1 LAQLDGSC
9 FNGPVTHLNGSRIPE
24 VTRNSSITFMGRSR
38 LLALLLLFIFRPLGP
53 VALRAQ
59 VDRTAITGTVTDQ
72 QGNPVPQSS
81 VRATE
86 NATGFQRETLT
97 TLEGSYDLPGLPP
110 GVYSVQFLK
119 SGFSAFTAQGV
130 EQLVG
135 QTRTLNARLEVAH
148 GREQTAVTETLVQL
162 DKVDA
167 TIGAAIE
174 RAQVSDLP
182 INGRNWATLT
192 ALAPGAI
199 DNGAGDQRTIRFAG
213 HGLDDNNLT
222 LDGIDAT
229 AVYNQEQREYMRLN
243 VPLGSIEEFQV
254 QSQNFGAD
262 TQNGTAGGQ
271 VSVVSPSGTNTLHGE
286 VFDYFR
292 NDALDARSPFDGAS
306 PDPFLLNQF
315 GGALGGPISHGKT
328 FFYADYEGLR
338 QRLDGTQIG
347 LVPSP
352 AFAAQ
357 AALTSPAL
365 TPILQAYPAGMSP
378 TSNPN
383 VWQYDAPGRQT
394 DNEDSGMI
402 RFDHYFSQTTTAF
415 IRFNADEAVEAI
427 PTGQLTAK
435 TLYDTK
441 FNNGVVEL
449 SHVFSPSLIDEAK
462 FGVNQT
468 IYHTA
473 NVSPVPF
480 GVAVSGFS
488 SLTGS
493 STTDYPSKTFDLI
506 DDLSWAKG
514 KHLLKFGFETRW
526 ILLNQGTS
534 QSGTLTYTST
544 ANFLDNSMGSASYTA
559 ILPLVRQR
567 KTQYFGYAQD
577 EWKFTAHLTI
587 TAGIRYNFFNALH
600 AIGDDD
606 IPFDFATCG
615 GYCHRTDAFFH
626 PRYEDFDPRLGIA
639 WSHGDTVL
647 RAGAGIYHTDGQED
661 DQDLPISN
669 TVDRYAFSNTLFPTL
684 SFPLTP
690 FLQYAEAGG
699 LGVVSPRDLDRN
711 RKDDYVAAWTASVQ
725 RKLPLNIL
733 GTASYLGN
741 KGTHVLTTTYTNLI
755 NPQTGVAPYPAFGP
769 VSWRGDVGNSTFHAL
784 QLNARRAFQN
794 GFLLSANYM
803 WSHSINDGSIG
814 GGESD
819 TPQDSF
825 CRACDKASS
834 DDDVRQAF
842 NLSAVYQL
850 PFGAGKHYLSSPG
863 MARTLLGGW
872 TLSVIGTTQTGLPFN
887 IAINRSNASVP
898 GDFAVSGEE
907 RPNYVPGVSLT
918 PPGGSTPEEW
928 VNPAAFSTPVSGTFG
943 DLGRNAFRAPGISDV
958 DFALAKDVSITERM
972 KIRFRADVF
981 NILNRAQFGAPNA
994 VLGQANFGEIT
1005 TTISSYATGRG
1016 TPREFQLSAKLS
1028 F

>member
-1 LAQLDGSC
+1 MKRPPQLAPL
-9 FNGPVTHLNGSRIPE
+9 I
-24 VTRNSSITFMGRSR
+24 
-38 LLALLLLFIFRPLGP
+38 LFLFLQPLSP
-53 VALRAQ
+53 IVLRAQ

-72 QGNPVPQSS
+72 QGNRVPQST

-86 NATGFQRETLT
+86 RATGFQRETLT
-97 TLEGSYDLPGLPP
+97 TSTGTYELPGLPP
-110 GVYSVQFLK
+110 GVYSVRFLK
-119 SGFSAFTAQGV
+119 AGFAAFTAESV
-130 EQLVG
+130 EQVVG
-135 QTRTLNARLEVAH
+135 QTRTLNARLELAQ
-148 GREQTAVTETLVQL
+148 GKDQTTVSEPLVQL

-167 TIGAAIE
+167 TMGAAIE
-174 RAQVSDLP
+174 LVQVNDLP
-182 INGRNWATLT
+182 VNGRNWATLT

-199 DNGAGDQRTIRFAG
+199 NNGAGDQRTIRFAG

-222 LDGIDAT
+222 LDGVDAT

-243 VPLGSIEEFQV
+243 IPLDSIEEFQV

-262 TQNGTAGGQ
+262 TQSGTAGGQ
-271 VSVVSPSGTNTLHGE
+271 VSVVSPSGTNSLHGQA
-286 VFDYFR
+286 FDYFR
-292 NDALDARSPFDGAS
+292 NNALDARSPFDAAS
-306 PDPFLLNQF
+306 PAPFLLNQF
-315 GGALGGPISHGKT
+315 GGALGGPITRGKT

-352 AFAAQ
+352 TFAAL
-357 AALTSPAL
+357 AAQTSPAII
-365 TPILQAYPAGMSP
+365 PILQAYPAGTAP
-378 TSNPN
+378 TANSN
-383 VWQYDAPGRQT
+383 VWRYDALGRQV

-402 RFDHYFSQTTTAF
+402 RIDRYFSDRATAF
-415 IRFNADEAVEAI
+415 VRFNADEAVETI
-427 PTGQLTAK
+427 PTGQLAVK
-435 TLYDTK
+435 TQYDTK
-441 FNNGVVEL
+441 FNNGAAAF
-449 SHVFSPSLIDEAK
+449 SYVFTPSLIDEMK

-473 NVSPVPF
+473 NLSPVPF

-488 SLTGS
+488 SLTGA

-506 DDLSWAKG
+506 DDVSWARG
-514 KHLLKFGFETRW
+514 AHIVKFGFETRW

-544 ANFLDNSMGSASYTA
+544 AAFLNNNMGSASYTA

-567 KTQYFGYAQD
+567 KVQYFGYVQD
-577 EWKFTAHLTI
+577 EWKATQNLTV
-587 TAGIRYNFFNALH
+587 TAGVRYNFFNALH
-600 AIGDDD
+600 AIGNDD
-606 IPFDFATCG
+606 IPFDFGTCG
-615 GYCHRTDAFFH
+615 GYCPRTDSFFH
-626 PRYEDFDPRLGIA
+626 PRYDDIDPRLAVA
-639 WSHGDTVL
+639 WAHGDTVL

-661 DQDLPISN
+661 DQNLPISN
-669 TVDRYAFSNTLFPTL
+669 TVDRYSFSNTSFPTL

-725 RKLPLNIL
+725 RRLPFNIL

-741 KGTHVLTTTYTNLI
+741 KGTDVLTTTYTNLV

-784 QLNARRAFQN
+784 QLNARKAFQK
-794 GFLLSANYM
+794 GFLFSANYM

-819 TPQDSF
+819 TPQNSF
-825 CRACDKASS
+825 CRSCDKASS
-834 DDDVRQAF
+834 DDDVRHVF

-850 PFGAGKHYLSSPG
+850 PFGAGRRYLSNPG
-863 MARTLLGGW
+863 VVRTIFGGW
-872 TLSVIGTTQTGLPFN
+872 SLSTIASSQTGLPFN
-887 IAINRSNASVP
+887 ITVDRSNGSVP
-898 GDFAVSGEE
+898 GDYAISGEE
-907 RPNYVPGVSLT
+907 RPNYVYGVALT
-918 PPGGSTPEEW
+918 PPRGSTPAQW
-928 VNPAAFSTPVSGTFG
+928 VNPAAFSIPASGTFG
-943 DLGRNAFRAPGISDV
+943 NLGRNAFRARSISDV
-958 DFALAKDVSITERM
+958 DLALAKDVSVAERTTV
-972 KIRFRADVF
+972 RFRADVF
-981 NILNRAQFGAPNA
+981 NVLNRAQYGAPNA
-994 VLGQANFGEIT
+994 DFSQTNFGAIT

-1016 TPREFQLSAKLS
+1016 TPREFQLSAKIS